1 MSRYLDGNDDND
13 DGEEQMDDE
22 EQQADEDEEEEKSP
36 ARRHHHHSRGSP
48 SAEDDATDAENASS
62 SKGQAGMDEEDF
74 GPDPSYQLH
83 ESDQEA
89 QQGQSRGGK
98 GRHLQRDSDSD
109 NDDDNDEDEDEDDD
123 DDEKGPSSKRGPHKK
138 TQKSGSNGNRAAAA
152 SETPVPGRRKR
163 VRSDWKKIEID
174 ALIKGIERYY
184 CHPLKWA
191 KIKKNKKLGAILS
204 ERTNG
209 DLKDKF
215 RSMRD
220 SGFWDFSEFASY
232 LDVTPKQNKRL
243 RCGPN

>member
-1 MSRYLDGNDDND
+1 
-13 DGEEQMDDE
+13 
-22 EQQADEDEEEEKSP
+22 
-36 ARRHHHHSRGSP
+36 
-48 SAEDDATDAENASS
+48 
-62 SKGQAGMDEEDF
+62 MDEEDF
-74 GPDPSYQLH
+74 GPDPSYQFN

-89 QQGQSRGGK
+89 QKGQFRGGK
-98 GRHLQRDSDSD
+98 GRHPQRDSDSD

-138 TQKSGSNGNRAAAA
+138 TQKSSSNGNRAAAA

-220 SGFWDFSEFASY
+220 SGLWDFSEFASY